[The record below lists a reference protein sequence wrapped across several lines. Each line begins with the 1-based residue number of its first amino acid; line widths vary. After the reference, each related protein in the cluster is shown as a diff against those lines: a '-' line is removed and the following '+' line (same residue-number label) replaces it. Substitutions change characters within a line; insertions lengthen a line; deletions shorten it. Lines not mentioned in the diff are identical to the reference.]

1 MTKLTQIYIAEQ
13 KTKILNLGKIMFN
26 HRKPKLRI
34 WPLALLSNIQNTR
47 NCMGEKAIVSVAYEC
62 ETI

>member
-13 KTKILNLGKIMFN
+13 KTKISNLGKIMFN

-34 WPLALLSNIQNTR
+34 
-47 NCMGEKAIVSVAYEC
+47 
-62 ETI
+62 